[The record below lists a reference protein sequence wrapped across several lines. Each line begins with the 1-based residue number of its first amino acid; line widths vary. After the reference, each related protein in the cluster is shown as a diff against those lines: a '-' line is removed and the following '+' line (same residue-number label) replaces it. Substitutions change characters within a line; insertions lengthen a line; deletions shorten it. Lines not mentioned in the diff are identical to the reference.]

1 MRERLPPP
9 LKPDA
14 VLIGVA
20 AVILA
25 PQPGAPGFLMHNFFP
40 EFFSQNFFA
49 GFRK

>member
-1 MRERLPPP
+1 MTERLPPP

-25 PQPGAPGFLMHNFFP
+25 PQSEAPGFSRHNFFAKI
-40 EFFSQNFFA
+40 FSPASENNA
-49 GFRK
+49 